1 MNRND
6 ILWKGA
12 LEDLFDDFL
21 KFFYPNA
28 DELFDLG
35 KGFEYL
41 DKELDQLFPPAND
54 NYAPRYVDKL
64 VKVFTKAGQEEWILI
79 HIEVQ
84 GQSDRDF
91 AKRMFKYYNRIF
103 DQYDR
108 PITAFAIFTDA
119 NKNFH
124 PNHYRRDLLGTKVYY
139 EYNTFKIVEQ
149 DDTVL
154 AASNNPFAMVVLS
167 AKLMLSKQK
176 TNDEQ
181 LFARAYDLVKL
192 LLSKH
197 ISKGKIRNV
206 MNFLKYYIRFENP
219 EMIGKFESEI
229 ALLTERSITMG
240 IEELIIDRAR
250 KEGILE
256 GREEGIEEGV
266 KKNQRENALK
276 MKQSGFDI
284 KIIADI
290 TGLSL
295 AEIKKL

>member
-1 MNRND
+1 MNGND

-21 KFFYPNA
+21 RFFYPNA
-28 DELFDLG
+28 EELFDIE

-41 DKELDQLFPPAND
+41 DKELEQLFPPDND
-54 NYAPRYVDKL
+54 NYAPQYVDKL
-64 VKVFTKAGQEEWILI
+64 VKVFTRSGQEEWILI

-84 GQSDRDF
+84 GYNDRDF

-119 NKNFH
+119 NKNYH
-124 PNHYRRDLLGTKVYY
+124 PNHYQRDFLGTKVYY
-139 EYNTFKIVEQ
+139 EYNTFKITDQNDE
-149 DDTVL
+149 VL
-154 AASNNPFAMVVLS
+154 AASDNPFALVVLS
-167 AKLMLSKQK
+167 AKLMLSRQK
-176 TNDEQ
+176 TDDAQ
-181 LFARAYDLVKL
+181 LFANAYNLARL
-192 LLSKH
+192 LLSKR
-197 ISKGKIRNV
+197 ITKEKIRNV

-219 EMIGKFESEI
+219 EMIGKFENEI
-229 ALLTERSITMG
+229 ALLTKRSITMG
-240 IEELIIDRAR
+240 IEELILDRAK

-290 TGLSL
+290 TGLSV
-295 AEIKKL
+295 ADIKKL